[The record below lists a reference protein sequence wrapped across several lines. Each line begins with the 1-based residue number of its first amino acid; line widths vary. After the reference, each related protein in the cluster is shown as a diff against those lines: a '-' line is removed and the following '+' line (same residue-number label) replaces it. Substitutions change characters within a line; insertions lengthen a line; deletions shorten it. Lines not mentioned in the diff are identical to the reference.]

1 MITMDIRLKF
11 LLILFCL
18 SLTGC
23 TSQPVKE
30 SDTANNTITESHE
43 DPTQSKYPPQMTG
56 INPPMTI
63 TKGKKKLNLM
73 RILDGG
79 ICKNDLQ
86 GAKGTFLLYA
96 DSSDIDRI
104 KKEKGSAIF
113 KTFET
118 KIQEISSTILQTAID
133 NTNLGEDPFA
143 LGPDEAQQK
152 LASQLML
159 NFADAASESIN
170 KFQKETSLTIDITAF
185 KPSLVFFQKGCDE
198 SKLDEETKD
207 SEG

>member
-11 LLILFCL
+11 LLTLLCI
-18 SLTGC
+18 SLAGC
-23 TSQPVKE
+23 SSQEVKE
-30 SDTANNTITESHE
+30 PDTATIPVAKTPESTA
-43 DPTQSKYPPQMTG
+43 PSKQAVQTSG
-56 INPPMTI
+56 ANPPMTI
-63 TKGKKKLNLM
+63 TKGNKQLNLM

-118 KIQEISSTILQTAID
+118 KIQEISSTILQTAIE

-143 LGPDEAQQK
+143 LGADEAQQK
-152 LASQLML
+152 LAAQLMVS
-159 NFADAASESIN
+159 FREAAVEPVN
-170 KFQKETSLTIDITAF
+170 KFQKETTLTIDITAF
-185 KPSLVFFQKGCDE
+185 QPSLLFFQKGCDE
-198 SKLDEETKD
+198 SKLDAEGKD
-207 SEG
+207 SSG

>member
-11 LLILFCL
+11 ILTLLCV
-18 SLTGC
+18 SLAGC
-23 TSQPVKE
+23 STQEVKE
-30 SDTANNTITESHE
+30 PETATNPVTKAPERTV
-43 DPTQSKYPPQMTG
+43 PSKQAVETSG
-56 INPPMTI
+56 ANPPMTI
-63 TKGKKKLNLM
+63 TKDNKQLNLM

-118 KIQEISSTILQTAID
+118 KIQEISSNILQTAVE

-143 LGPDEAQQK
+143 LGADEAQQK
-152 LASQLML
+152 LAAQLMISFR
-159 NFADAASESIN
+159 NAAVEPVN
-170 KFQKETSLTIDITAF
+170 KFQKETTLTIDITAF
-185 KPSLVFFQKGCDE
+185 QPSLLFFQKGCDE
-198 SKLDEETKD
+198 SKLDAEGKD
-207 SEG
+207 SAG